1 MAKTALFANFAA
13 IMANQ
18 TTINESLSGCGV
30 YVVHALK
37 GYEMHEARL
46 HEVLGKLGIAFE
58 LVTEGD
64 VSLFTDELLHAHF
77 TPELIATNKLGVI
90 SCTLNHMMAYRRL
103 LASENQYALVLEN
116 DPCILRNFEQRL
128 SRTMQEVR
136 LLEPGFIVSLENTSL
151 TAPSVWQT
159 RRNRV
164 IYRAICGRMAGAYLI
179 DRKGAANALADLQQH
194 KCNYAVDWWHYMMC
208 IDNVLRMYWAHPP
221 LFEQGSH
228 NGLLQGPISTRSKS
242 LKRRI
247 NFLIQKYFKYSVR
260 RLFPNRYVIPD

>member
-1 MAKTALFANFAA
+1 M
-13 IMANQ
+13 
-18 TTINESLSGCGV
+18 
-30 YVVHALK
+30 
-37 GYEMHEARL
+37 
-46 HEVLGKLGIAFE
+46 
-58 LVTEGD
+58 
-64 VSLFTDELLHAHF
+64 
-77 TPELIATNKLGVI
+77 
-90 SCTLNHMMAYRRL
+90 
-103 LASENQYALVLEN
+103 
-116 DPCILRNFEQRL
+116 
-128 SRTMQEVR
+128 
-136 LLEPGFIVSLENTSL
+136 LEPGFIVSLENTSL

-159 RRNRV
+159 HRNRV
-164 IYRAICGRMAGAYLI
+164 LYRAICGRMAGAYLI
-179 DRKGAANALADLQQH
+179 DRRGAANALADLQQH